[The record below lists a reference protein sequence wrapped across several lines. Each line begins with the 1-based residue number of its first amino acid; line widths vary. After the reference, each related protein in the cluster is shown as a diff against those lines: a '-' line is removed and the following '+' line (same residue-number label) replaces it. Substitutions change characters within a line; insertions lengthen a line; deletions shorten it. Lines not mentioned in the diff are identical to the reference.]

1 MENKNTISCIF
12 DIGQVFLSYLCYHI
26 TNMIRISWE
35 IQFLVLP
42 LPYHLYINIYM
53 STINPFA
60 RPLYVMLKPA
70 GSLCNLRCKY
80 CYYLEK
86 NNLYQEQKSHVIS
99 DQMLEKF
106 IKEYIESQTTPDVLF
121 CWHGG
126 ETLMR
131 PISFYR
137 KALELQRTYAR
148 GRRIDNSIQTNA
160 TLLTDEWCEFFREN
174 NFLVGVS
181 IDGPQ
186 EFHDEYRRTA
196 TGKPTFHKVMQGIR
210 LLNKHGVE
218 WNALA
223 VVNDFNADY
232 PLDFY
237 HFFKEI
243 GCHYIQFTPIVERKV
258 NRNDG
263 LSLAPGM
270 EEGGEL
276 IDFSVTPEQ
285 WGNFLCTIFDEWV
298 RNDVGQYYIQIFDA
312 TLANWVGVQPG
323 LCTLAKECGHAGVME
338 FNGDVYSCDHF
349 VYPEHLL
356 GNIQNKTIT
365 EMMYGEKQ
373 KAFSRLKHDCLPQQ
387 CRECQWQFACHGEC
401 PKNRFVRDK
410 YGNPGLN
417 YLCKGYRQFFEHV
430 KPYMDFM
437 KGELAAQ
444 RPPANVMNFVINAE

>member
-1 MENKNTISCIF
+1 
-12 DIGQVFLSYLCYHI
+12 
-26 TNMIRISWE
+26 
-35 IQFLVLP
+35 
-42 LPYHLYINIYM
+42 M

-60 RPLYVMLKPA
+60 RPLYVMVKPA

-86 NNLYQEQKSHVIS
+86 NALYTEGQKNHVMS
-99 DQMLEKF
+99 DQMLERF
-106 IKEYIESQTTPDVLF
+106 IREYIESQTTPSVLF
-121 CWHGG
+121 SWHGG

-137 KALELQRTYAR
+137 RALELQRRYAG
-148 GRRIDNSIQTNA
+148 GRQIDNTIQTNA

-196 TGKPTFHKVMQGIR
+196 TNRPTFQKVMQGIR

-223 VVNDFNADY
+223 VVNDYNADY
-232 PLDFY
+232 PLEFY

-243 GCHYIQFTPIVERKV
+243 GCHYIQFTPIVERRV
-258 NRNDG
+258 SRTDG

-276 IDFSVTPEQ
+276 IDFSITPEQ

-298 RNDVGQYYIQIFDA
+298 RHDVGTYFIQLFDA

-323 LCTLAKECGHAGVME
+323 ICTLAKECGHAGVME

-349 VYPEHLL
+349 VYPEHRL
-356 GNIQNKTIT
+356 GNINDKTIT
-365 EMMYGEKQ
+365 EMMYGDKQ
-373 KAFSRLKHDCLPQQ
+373 REFARLKHDLLPQQ
-387 CRECQWQFACHGEC
+387 CRECPVEFACHGEC
-401 PKNRFVRDK
+401 PKNRFTRDK

-417 YLCKGYRQFFEHV
+417 YLCRGYRQFFEHV

-437 KGELAAQ
+437 KGELAAK
-444 RPPANVMNFVINAE
+444 RPPSNVMNFVMV

>member
-1 MENKNTISCIF
+1 
-12 DIGQVFLSYLCYHI
+12 
-26 TNMIRISWE
+26 
-35 IQFLVLP
+35 
-42 LPYHLYINIYM
+42 M
-53 STINPFA
+53 STINSFA

-86 NNLYQEQKSHVIS
+86 NALYTEQKNHVIS
-99 DQMLEKF
+99 DEMLDKF
-106 IKEYIESQTTPDVLF
+106 IREYIEAQTSPDVLF

-137 KALELQRTYAR
+137 RAIELQRKYAR
-148 GRRIDNSIQTNA
+148 GRRIDNTIQTNA
-160 TLLTDEWCEFFREN
+160 TMLTDEWCEFFREN

-210 LLNKHGVE
+210 LLNKHNVE

-232 PLDFY
+232 PLEFY
-237 HFFKEI
+237 NFFKEI
-243 GCHYIQFTPIVERKV
+243 GCHYIQFTPIVERRIE
-258 NRNDG
+258 RNDG

-276 IDFSVTPEQ
+276 VDFSVTPEQ
-285 WGNFLCTIFDEWV
+285 WGKFLCTIFDEWV
-298 RNDVGQYYIQIFDA
+298 RHDVGTYFIQIFDA
-312 TLANWVGVQPG
+312 TLANWAGVQPG
-323 LCTLAKECGHAGVME
+323 LCSLAKECGHAGVME

-356 GNIQNKTIT
+356 GNINEKTIT

-373 KAFSRLKHDCLPQQ
+373 REFAKLKHELLPQQ
-387 CRECQWQFACHGEC
+387 CRECPVEFACHGEC
-401 PKNRFVRDK
+401 PKNRFTHDK

-437 KGELAAQ
+437 KGELDAK
-444 RPPANVMNFVINAE
+444 RPPSNVMNFVASAK

>member
-1 MENKNTISCIF
+1 
-12 DIGQVFLSYLCYHI
+12 
-26 TNMIRISWE
+26 
-35 IQFLVLP
+35 
-42 LPYHLYINIYM
+42 M

-86 NNLYQEQKSHVIS
+86 NALYTEQKNHVIS
-99 DQMLEKF
+99 DEMLDKF
-106 IKEYIESQTTPDVLF
+106 IREYIEAQTSPDVLF

-137 KALELQRTYAR
+137 RAIELQRKYAR
-148 GRRIDNSIQTNA
+148 GRRIDNTIQTNA
-160 TLLTDEWCEFFREN
+160 TMLTDEWCEFFREN

-210 LLNKHGVE
+210 LLNKHNVE

-237 HFFKEI
+237 NFFKEI
-243 GCHYIQFTPIVERKV
+243 GCHYIQFTPIVERRIE
-258 NRNDG
+258 RNDG

-276 IDFSVTPEQ
+276 VDFSVTPEQ
-285 WGNFLCTIFDEWV
+285 WGRFLCTIFDEWV
-298 RNDVGQYYIQIFDA
+298 RHDVGTYFIQIFDA
-312 TLANWVGVQPG
+312 TLANWAGVQPG
-323 LCTLAKECGHAGVME
+323 LCSLAKECGHAGVME

-356 GNIQNKTIT
+356 GNINEKTIT

-373 KAFSRLKHDCLPQQ
+373 REFAKLKHELLPQQ
-387 CRECQWQFACHGEC
+387 CRECPVEFACHGEC
-401 PKNRFVRDK
+401 PKNRFTRDK

-437 KGELAAQ
+437 KGELDAK
-444 RPPANVMNFVINAE
+444 RPPSNVMNFVASAE